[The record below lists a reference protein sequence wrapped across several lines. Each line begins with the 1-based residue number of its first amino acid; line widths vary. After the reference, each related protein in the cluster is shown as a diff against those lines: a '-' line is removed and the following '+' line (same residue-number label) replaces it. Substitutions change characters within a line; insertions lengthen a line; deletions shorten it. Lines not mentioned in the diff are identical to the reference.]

1 MSEIIDGVT
10 VRATYMHGGMFLDL
24 RVRAADKAT
33 LVEAMLAAGLLV
45 GDPDRGTVDAPGS
58 ELFHIGHMVITKAV
72 MNGDKVVTPA
82 VMDDGHSANIRM
94 RGVMIDI
101 VEDADYPAGL
111 TAVLDWMKPGSPV
124 ELFDPITPSVTWMG
138 D

>member
-1 MSEIIDGVT
+1 MSAIIDGVT
-10 VRATYMHGGMFLDL
+10 VRAKYMHGGMFLDL

-33 LVEAMLAAGLLV
+33 LIEAMLVAGLLV
-45 GDPDRGTVDAPGS
+45 GDPDRGTVDATGS
-58 ELFHIGHMVITKAV
+58 ELLHLGHMVKTEAV
-72 MNGDKVVTPA
+72 MDGDKVVTPA

-94 RGVMIDI
+94 RDAMIEI

-111 TAVLDWMKPGSPV
+111 TAVLDWMEPGSPV
-124 ELFDPITPSVTWMG
+124 ELFDPVTPSVTWMG